1 MRTLMTLMTAI
12 ALMLSVGTAMAGT
25 DEHQNKSNGF
35 YALSAVTGGENEP
48 MNALTDVELSTIE
61 GGLIGPD
68 GDLNDFPRWLWPVIR
83 TASFSF
89 GGSEVMFN
97 PQPEPPKGLGGM
109 MNMMKYQYR

>member
-1 MRTLMTLMTAI
+1 MKHFMTLMTAI
-12 ALMLSVGTAMAGT
+12 ALMLSVGTAMAANT
-25 DEHQNKSNGF
+25 DQQGDSTEF
-35 YALSAVTGGENEP
+35 YALSAVIEKAKP
-48 MNALTDVELSTIE
+48 MAALSDTELGTIE

-97 PQPEPPKGLGGM
+97 PQPEPPGGLRVK
-109 MNMMKYQYR
+109 NMMTYQYR